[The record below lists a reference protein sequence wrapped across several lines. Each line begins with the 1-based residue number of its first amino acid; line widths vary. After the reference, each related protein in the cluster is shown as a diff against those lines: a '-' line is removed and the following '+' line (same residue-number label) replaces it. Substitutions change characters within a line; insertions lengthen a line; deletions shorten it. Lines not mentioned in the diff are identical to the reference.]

1 VNLSNT
7 GYLTYYSIT
16 CSNHLGGPDVAG
28 SPAWTLS
35 GNALPPVVWIKLF
48 GAFLPIDQPSGLVV
62 RADAEV

>member
-7 GYLTYYSIT
+7 GYLTYYSVT

-28 SPAWTLS
+28 SPAWTFS
-35 GNALPPVVWIKLF
+35 GNALPPEVWIKLF